1 MNEREEGNQE
11 EKKEE
16 AIAWGIISDEKFT
29 DEDIVQT
36 LELYQ
41 VLRDDYNQFE
51 SEARSNLRQEVLG
64 TLNKLVKDWIRDVAI
79 SEGKDEITASRAG
92 GQIFTFGSYSLG
104 VHGPG
109 TDIDTL
115 CVAPRFVDRDKH
127 FFGSLVEIL
136 KNHPDVE
143 DLWPVP
149 YTKVPIITMKFRDID
164 IDLLFARISAPV
176 ISEDLKSLQD
186 DSILK

>member
-1 MNEREEGNQE
+1 ME
-11 EKKEE
+11 EKDENNNDEKKGDS
-16 AIAWGIISDEKFT
+16 IWWGIISDEYYSG
-29 DEDIVQT
+29 EDSIQT
-36 LELYQ
+36 LQLIKI
-41 VLRDDYNQFE
+41 LRDDYDQFE

-64 TLNKLVKDWIRDVAI
+64 MLNKILREWIKEAAL

-104 VHGPG
+104 VHGPN

-127 FFGSLVEIL
+127 FFGTLVEIL
-136 KNHPDVE
+136 KKNPEVTE
-143 DLWPVP
+143 LCPVP
-149 YTKVPIITMKFRDID
+149 YTKVPIIKMKFRDID
-164 IDLLFARISAPV
+164 IDLLFARISAPI